1 MLHGYEIVGKLVDKI
16 DYIVISGGLLSIFKK
31 LLTTP

>member
-16 DYIVISGGLLSIFKK
+16 DFVVIPGGLLSIFGK
-31 LLTTP
+31 LLTTT